1 MKTSIF
7 DFLDYKKYI
16 IQRIEA
22 APNRGRGL
30 KRKMAEKL
38 GIQTSYVSQ
47 VLGGG
52 VHFNLEQGMKVN
64 EFFGH
69 SQEESRFL
77 CLLINFARAGTK
89 ELEVFLQDEIS
100 EVLRKRENLKDRLAI
115 SDSLTESNQHIYY
128 SSWTYA
134 AIHILTSI
142 PEFQTVESIVKRLRL
157 SRERVQANLK
167 FLVETGLVIDEGSKF
182 VIGATRIHLDAESLQ
197 IQRHHYNWRS
207 QAVNSIDRGFKE
219 DLHYSTV
226 VSLAKKDRPLLK
238 EILIKAIE
246 ECRTIIK
253 VSPEEDVHVIT
264 IDSFSL

>member
-1 MKTSIF
+1 MKVSIF
-7 DFLDYKKYI
+7 DYLNYKDYLLA
-16 IQRIEA
+16 RIEA
-22 APNRGRGL
+22 SPSRGRGL
-30 KRKMAEKL
+30 KRKMAEFL
-38 GIQTSYVSQ
+38 GVQTSYISQ
-47 VLGGG
+47 VLGAS
-52 VHFNLEQGMKVN
+52 VHFNLEQAMKVN
-64 EFFGH
+64 KFWEH

-77 CLLINFARAGTK
+77 CLLINYARAGTQ
-89 ELEVFLQDEIS
+89 ELEIFLRDEIN

-115 SDSLTESNQHIYY
+115 SDSLTEANQHIYY

-142 PEFQTVESIVKRLRL
+142 PEFQTIDAIVKRLRL

-167 FLVETGLVIDEGSKF
+167 FLVETGLVIDAGARF
-182 VIGATRIHLDAESLQ
+182 VIGKTRIHLDAQSLQ

-226 VSLAKKDRPLLK
+226 ASLAREDRPKIK

-246 ECRTIIK
+246 ECRSIIK

-264 IDSFSL
+264 IDSFAL